1 MYLAGTNFLFLQIV
15 KLDGG
20 EYFSRAGS
28 FNELRA
34 VTNEQWDFLSQMIKS
49 TKGSW
54 IPVALPPKED
64 L

>member
-1 MYLAGTNFLFLQIV
+1 MYLAGTMFLFLQIV

-49 TKGSW
+49 TKGS
-54 IPVALPPKED
+54 
-64 L
+64 